1 MCKSASGLW
10 SYFAAVAAIPILLPA
25 LAARAGPCR
34 LERRKAHDGSE
45 RVTLR
50 NKWLALEISP
60 EKGGAVTSF
69 VYLPTGEEMTSD
81 KPDQTTLLTSL
92 QGYRSQF
99 WGVPYRLEVLAEKP
113 EEVAVA
119 LHWTTRSEEAPLKFI
134 QLRRTLRVLSGVSQV
149 HVAVEFHNTAEQ
161 MMPVYPQQRFFNST
175 RFLDQAMNYYV
186 PTEAGVRE
194 IPYELDMPTR
204 EIFEYQPS
212 RGWMGCVSEKS

>member
-50 NKWLALEISP
+50 NKWLTLEISP

-119 LHWTTRSEEAPLKFI
+119 LH
-134 QLRRTLRVLSGVSQV
+134 
-149 HVAVEFHNTAEQ
+149 
-161 MMPVYPQQRFFNST
+161 
-175 RFLDQAMNYYV
+175 
-186 PTEAGVRE
+186 
-194 IPYELDMPTR
+194 
-204 EIFEYQPS
+204 
-212 RGWMGCVSEKS
+212 